1 MRGYRHGS
9 RALEATSI
17 RPGLTTWRPVQSH
30 SRSIWQ
36 ARISEPFRERKRTAR
51 IVVVFIRLG
60 WRRRAAGDGGVLQRF
75 LQASC
80 GDHAGSGEPL
90 IWMLVENS

>member
-1 MRGYRHGS
+1 MPAYRCGS
-9 RALEATSI
+9 RALEATSV
-17 RPGLTTWRPVQSH
+17 RPGLAAWRPVQPH

-36 ARISEPFRERKRTAR
+36 AGISEPFRERKRTAR

-60 WRRRAAGDGGVLQRF
+60 RLSRAAGDGGVLQCF

-80 GDHAGSGEPL
+80 RDHPGGVESL
-90 IWMLVENS
+90 IWILVENS

>member
-1 MRGYRHGS
+1 MSGYRYGS
-9 RALEATSI
+9 RAVEATGI
-17 RPGLTTWRPVQSH
+17 RPGLAAWRPVQSH

-36 ARISEPFRERKRTAR
+36 AGISEPFRERKRTAR
-51 IVVVFIRLG
+51 IVVVFFRLG
-60 WRRRAAGDGGVLQRF
+60 LRRRAAGDGGVLQRF

-90 IWMLVENS
+90 IWILVENS